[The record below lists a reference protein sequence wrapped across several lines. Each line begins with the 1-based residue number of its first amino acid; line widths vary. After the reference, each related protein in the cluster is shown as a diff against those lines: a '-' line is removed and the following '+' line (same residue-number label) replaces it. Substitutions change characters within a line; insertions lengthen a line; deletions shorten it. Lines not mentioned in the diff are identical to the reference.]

1 MSDEKF
7 TVEKAFEQLD
17 EIVAK
22 LEKEDTTLAD
32 ALSLYTEGVSLV
44 TKCQKS
50 LDAVEKELIILEK
63 GEER

>member
-1 MSDEKF
+1 MSDDKF
-7 TVEKAFEQLD
+7 TVEKAFEELD

-32 ALSLYTEGVSLV
+32 ALSLYTKGVSLV

>member
-1 MSDEKF
+1 MENETF

-17 EIVAK
+17 AIVAE
-22 LEKEDTTLAD
+22 LEKEETTLGD
-32 ALSLYTEGVSLV
+32 ALSLYTKGVSLV
-44 TKCQKS
+44 SKCQES